1 MNKLGVKI
9 LKVIGAISIS
19 SMIILIILNTVIFKM
34 EFSRLQDDAKNS
46 VIEATKN
53 IDGDKLEKVISSKS
67 MDIPEYKEIQDG
79 LIRFKNDKDIKY
91 AYTMAKGSD
100 NNAYFAV
107 DGSLVNTSKL
117 GEKYTLG
124 KEIQSALNGQ
134 AVHTE
139 KPITDTYGV
148 FIQAYAPIKNS
159 AGKIIAVVGVD
170 KDVSTFINIRTRLL
184 ISIVVASIVIIILSI
199 LTSILFSKKI
209 TSNAEKIKYTLNKI
223 SEGDLTIGLSIK
235 SKDEFEGI
243 AESINDLTCK
253 FRNSM
258 MIVKDTS
265 NSVVEHSEK
274 LSAVAEEMTSASE
287 DVANSV
293 QEVANSAVHQA
304 EEFEHISSTLNGFS
318 YKIHEVTEAVDE
330 VNNKIDLIN
339 SKAKVSNQGLEVLQ
353 GALEEIVLSF
363 NNVSEKIKGFSKQLL
378 QINEITNLI
387 NIIADQ
393 TNLIALNAS
402 IEAARAGEFGRGF
415 TVVAEE
421 IRKLAEQSK
430 ESSANINSLIKSVS
444 RESKLVTDISE
455 SMNNRL
461 NEEMNIIT
469 KSLDSFKDIMINIE
483 NVFPQIG
490 IIAGNINTIDEE
502 KARIVN
508 HIEGAI
514 QKSGDISAATEEIS
528 ASAEESSASSQEVA
542 LSSESLNMKAQDM
555 INSINQFKI

>member
-1 MNKLGVKI
+1 MKLTRIKKVFHI
-9 LKVIGAISIS
+9 LLIISLVCLFIVISEVEPAEQMDVEVALGADLEKTVENDYTYIITRSIYVFQEKRRSSKVITSKGETIAAARESRQQLADKMGIS
-19 SMIILIILNTVIFKM
+19 
-34 EFSRLQDDAKNS
+34 
-46 VIEATKN
+46 
-53 IDGDKLEKVISSKS
+53 GLEKVYILNENYAIHGIASSIDIIFKNPRVNNTGIFVICRNSSK
-67 MDIPEYKEIQDG
+67 DI
-79 LIRFKNDKDIKY
+79 LKY
-91 AYTMAKGSD
+91 SIPGYASSADFVEGMIINQRGS
-100 NNAYFAV
+100 NFF
-107 DGSLVNTSKL
+107 
-117 GEKYTLG
+117 
-124 KEIQSALNGQ
+124 
-134 AVHTE
+134 
-139 KPITDTYGV
+139 P
-148 FIQAYAPIKNS
+148 
-159 AGKIIAVVGVD
+159 
-170 KDVSTFINIRTRLL
+170 
-184 ISIVVASIVIIILSI
+184 
-199 LTSILFSKKI
+199 
-209 TSNAEKIKYTLNKI
+209 
-223 SEGDLTIGLSIK
+223 
-235 SKDEFEGI
+235 DEFEGI

-253 FRNSM
+253 FRSSM
-258 MIVKDTS
+258 MLVKDTS

-304 EEFEHISSTLNGFS
+304 EEFEHISGTLNGFS
-318 YKIHEVTEAVDE
+318 YKIHEVTQAVDE

-444 RESKLVTDISE
+444 RESELVTDISE

-469 KSLDSFKDIMINIE
+469 KSLDSFKDIMINID

>member
-19 SMIILIILNTVIFKM
+19 SMIVLIILNAVIFKM
-34 EFSRLQDDAKNS
+34 EFSKLQDDAKNS
-46 VIEATKN
+46 VIEAAKN

-67 MDIPEYKEIQDG
+67 MDIPEYKEIQDA
-79 LIRFKNDKDIKY
+79 LIRFKNDEDIKY
-91 AYTMAKGSD
+91 VYTMAKGEG
-100 NNAYFAV
+100 NNAYFVV
-107 DGSLVNTSKL
+107 DGSLVNASKL
-117 GEKYTLG
+117 GEKYDLVE
-124 KEIQSALNGQ
+124 EIQSALNGQ
-134 AVHTE
+134 AVHTQ

-148 FIQAYAPIKNS
+148 FVQAYAPIKNS

-184 ISIVVASIVIIILSI
+184 ISIAVASIIIIILSI

-209 TSNAEKIKYTLNKI
+209 TSNTEKIRHTLNKI
-223 SEGDLTIGLSIK
+223 SEGDLTIGLNIK

-243 AESINDLTCK
+243 AESINDLRCK

-258 MIVKDTS
+258 MLVKDAS

-293 QEVANSAVHQA
+293 QEVANSAVHQT
-304 EEFEHISSTLNGFS
+304 EEFEHISGTLNGFS

-490 IIAGNINTIDEE
+490 IIAGNINSIDEE
-502 KARIVN
+502 KARIVK

-542 LSSESLNMKAQDM
+542 LSSESLNIKAQDM

>member
-9 LKVIGAISIS
+9 LKVIGIISIS
-19 SMIILIILNTVIFKM
+19 SMIMLIILNALIFKM
-34 EFSRLQDDAKNS
+34 EFSKLQDDAKSS
-46 VIEATKN
+46 VIEVAKVIN
-53 IDGDKLEKVISSKS
+53 GDKLEKVINDKS
-67 MDIPEYKEIQDG
+67 MSIPEYKEIQES
-79 LIRFKNDKDIKY
+79 LVKFKNDKDIKY

-100 NNAYFAV
+100 NNAYFVV

-124 KEIQSALNGQ
+124 KEIQNALNGQ

-159 AGKIIAVVGVD
+159 AGRIIAVAGVD
-170 KDVSTFINIRTRLL
+170 KDVSTFVNIRTRLL
-184 ISIVVASIVIIILSI
+184 ISIVVAAVVLIILSI
-199 LTSILFSKKI
+199 LISILFSKKI
-209 TSNAEKIKYTLNKI
+209 TSNVEKIRDTLNKI
-223 SEGDLTIGLSIK
+223 SEGDLTGSLNIK

-243 AESINDLTCK
+243 AESINGLRGK
-253 FRNSM
+253 FRQSM

-293 QEVANSAVHQA
+293 QEVANNAVHQA
-304 EEFEHISSTLNGFS
+304 EEFENISSTLNGFS
-318 YKIHEVTEAVDE
+318 YKIHEVTEAIDE
-330 VNNKIDLIN
+330 VNNKIDLIS

-363 NNVSEKIKGFSKQLL
+363 NNVSEKIKGFGKQLS

-444 RESKLVTDISE
+444 RESELVTDISE
-455 SMNNRL
+455 DMNDRL
-461 NEEMNIIT
+461 NEEMDIIT
-469 KSLDSFKDIMINIE
+469 KSVDSFKDIIVNIE

-490 IIAGNINTIDEE
+490 RIASNINIIDTE
-502 KARIVN
+502 KAKIIS
-508 HIEGAI
+508 HIEEAI

-542 LSSESLNMKAQDM
+542 LSSENLSIKAQNM

>member
-19 SMIILIILNTVIFKM
+19 SMIMLIILNAVIFKM
-34 EFSRLQDDAKNS
+34 EFSKLQDDAKNS
-46 VIEATKN
+46 VIEAAKIIN
-53 IDGDKLEKVISSKS
+53 GDKLEKVISGKS
-67 MDIPEYKEIQDG
+67 MDIPEYKEIQDA
-79 LIRFKNDKDIKY
+79 LIRFKNDEDIKY
-91 AYTMAKGSD
+91 VYTMAKGEG
-100 NNAYFAV
+100 NNAYFVV
-107 DGSLVNTSKL
+107 DGSLVNPSEL
-117 GEKYTLG
+117 GEKYDLVE
-124 KEIQSALNGQ
+124 EIQSALNGQ

-139 KPITDTYGV
+139 KPIKDTYGV
-148 FIQAYAPIKNS
+148 FVQAYAPIKNS
-159 AGKIIAVVGVD
+159 AGKIIAVAGVD
-170 KDVSTFINIRTRLL
+170 KDVSTFVNIRKRLL
-184 ISIVVASIVIIILSI
+184 ISIVVAAVAIIILSI
-199 LTSILFSKKI
+199 LISNLFSKKI
-209 TSNAEKIKYTLNKI
+209 TSNVEKIRNTLDKI
-223 SEGDLTIGLSIK
+223 SEGDLTVSLNIK

-243 AESINDLTCK
+243 AESINGLGVK
-253 FRNSM
+253 FRHSM
-258 MIVKDTS
+258 MLVKDTS

-293 QEVANSAVHQA
+293 QEVANNAVHQA
-304 EEFEHISSTLNGFS
+304 EEFEDISSTLNGFS
-318 YKIHEVTEAVDE
+318 YKIHEVTEAIDE
-330 VNNKIDLIN
+330 VNNKIDLIS
-339 SKAKVSNQGLEVLQ
+339 SKAKVSNEGLEILQ

-363 NNVSEKIKGFSKQLL
+363 NNVSEKIKGFGKQLS

-444 RESKLVTDISE
+444 RESELVTDISE
-455 SMNNRL
+455 DMNDRL
-461 NEEMNIIT
+461 NEEMDIIT
-469 KSLDSFKDIMINIE
+469 RSVDSFKDIIVNIE

-490 IIAGNINTIDEE
+490 IIASNINIIDTE
-502 KARIVN
+502 KAKIVS
-508 HIEGAI
+508 HIEEAI

-528 ASAEESSASSQEVA
+528 ASAEESNASSQEVA
-542 LSSESLNMKAQDM
+542 LSSESLNIKAQNM

>member
-46 VIEATKN
+46 VIEAAKN

-528 ASAEESSASSQEVA
+528 ASAEETSASSQEVA